1 MMLDEVTLPA
11 ERRVA
16 EQSAPRANYVLSL
29 RGLEKYFPI
38 REGALQRVVG
48 HVRAVDGVSF
58 DIRRGETLGLVGES
72 GCGKTTLGRCVA
84 GLSEPTGGA
93 VYFDIS
99 QAERDRI
106 EALAAIPEARRS
118 EADRKRL
125 AELEHAH
132 RIDRIRGDAWRR
144 FRRNCQVV
152 FQDSFASLNPRHLVN
167 DIVGRPLRVYREASS
182 ADLTE
187 RVVELL
193 QQVGMGRQH
202 LYRYP
207 HQFSGGQRQ
216 RISIARALALN
227 PELIVL
233 DEPTSALDVSVQA
246 QILNLLHEL
255 QQARGLAYLFITHN
269 LSVVRHMADR
279 IVVMY
284 LGKVSEA
291 GETATIFERPQHPY
305 TEALLAAS
313 PELTDDPS
321 VGMRTLEGSVPD
333 PARPPQGCRFH
344 TRCPVVT
351 PICGWEIDDVVRWLE
366 TREGLFDALSGVTR
380 ASPFEAGLAF
390 DDAASAER
398 LAAALRSDAVPP
410 PMRAALEE
418 LSVHEREVRLRFRE
432 VAEVELTGRGPGHV
446 AACVL
451 ERAPREAG
459 PVERLPGGTTL
470 AQ

>member
-1 MMLDEVTLPA
+1 MMAETLAADRREDE
-11 ERRVA
+11 
-16 EQSAPRANYVLSL
+16 SAPRRAEFVLSVRNL
-29 RGLEKYFPI
+29 QKHFPI

-72 GCGKTTLGRCVA
+72 GCGKTTLGRCVS
-84 GLSEPTGGA
+84 GLSDPTGGA
-93 VYFDIS
+93 VYFDLTE
-99 QAERDRI
+99 AEWRRLD
-106 EALAAIPEARRS
+106 ALAAVPAGARS
-118 EADRKRL
+118 EEDRKRL
-125 AELEHAH
+125 AELDEAH
-132 RIDRIRGDAWRR
+132 RIDRIRGQAWRR

-152 FQDSFASLNPRHLVN
+152 FQDSFASLNPRHLVK
-167 DIVGRPLRVYREASS
+167 DIVGRPLQVYREASG
-182 ADLTE
+182 AELNE
-187 RVVELL
+187 RIVELL
-193 QQVGMGRQH
+193 EQVGMGRQH

-284 LGKVSEA
+284 LGKVAEA
-291 GETATIFERPQHPY
+291 GDTAAIFERPEHPY

-313 PELTDDPS
+313 PELTDDPQAA
-321 VGMRTLEGSVPD
+321 MRTLEGSVPD

-366 TREGLFDALSGVTR
+366 SREGLFDALSGVER
-380 ASPFEAGLAF
+380 ASPFRADLVF
-390 DDAASAER
+390 DDAESAER
-398 LAAALRSDAVPP
+398 LGAAIQSDAVPP
-410 PMRAALEE
+410 PMRAALRTLAIEG
-418 LSVHEREVRLRFRE
+418 SRVRLAFEE
-432 VAEVELTGRGPGHV
+432 VNEVELTLRGPGHV

-451 ERAPREAG
+451 ARAGRGAG
-459 PVERLPGGTTL
+459 
-470 AQ
+470 